1 MNKTNGKILAVNIS
15 PKKGEKKSNIECGLF
30 LENLGLENDAHA
42 EADII
47 RQVSLLAKESIE
59 KIRAKGLNVQYGAF
73 AENLTTE
80 GIDLPSLP
88 IGTRLKVGGKVLLEV
103 SQIGKV
109 CHNRCNIFYTVGD
122 CVMPREGIFAKVIT
136 GGEIKVNDEIGI
148 DEIAK
153 S

>member
-1 MNKTNGKILAVNIS
+1 MKTIKGIILAVNS
-15 PKKGEKKSNIECGLF
+15 SHKKGEKKSNIDCGRF

-42 EADII
+42 EHGI
-47 RQVSLLAKESIE
+47 RQVSLLARESIE
-59 KIRAKGLNVQYGAF
+59 KIRNKGLGVQYGDF

-88 IGTRLKVGGKVLLEV
+88 VGAKLKVGEKVLLEV

-136 GGEIKVNDEIGI
+136 GGEIKILDEITVI
-148 DEIAK
+148 E
-153 S
+153 